1 MVGVKEFVSRKFVYI
16 QEWKASSAAWIL
28 VHTSRSHCGCQS
40 TEDVI
45 NTHLGIANFF
55 SACKVFS
62 PFIVIFCTEG
72 RLIVLNRRVFLWLSP
87 TVKFDFTHTHTWWSQ
102 WPPSL
107 RRSFAATRLLRLWVR
122 IPPGA
127 WMFVWCVM
135 CCQGEVY
142 ATSWSLVRRSLTD
155 YGELW
160 CDPETSKM
168 RRPWSAWGRSFTG
181 IYIYKVLL
189 NLELY

>member
-87 TVKFDFTHTHTWWSQ
+87 TVKFDFTHTHTHDG
-102 WPPSL
+102 PSGRPVSGVVL
-107 RRSFAATRLLRLWVR
+107 RPLACWDCGFESRRGHGCLSGVLCVVKERS
-122 IPPGA
+122 
-127 WMFVWCVM
+127 
-135 CCQGEVY
+135 
-142 ATSWSLVRRSLTD
+142 
-155 YGELW
+155 
-160 CDPETSKM
+160 M
-168 RRPWSAWGRSFTG
+168 RRADHSSGGVLPTMVSCDVIQKPQKWGGLDPRG
-181 IYIYKVLL
+181 AAALQVYIYIKFC
-189 NLELY
+189 